1 MPCPPQPDPS
11 DPTLGGSV
19 IDGQPLACFQPFIDT
34 ATGRIA
40 GVEALGRL
48 RQANGQLT
56 SVGPLFADPRTP
68 SAALRRLDR
77 QIRDNALSRLH
88 EAPPDWFLSLNM
100 SPRWIS
106 RLSDGQALPSLK
118 QLAQHAVDP
127 RRIVFEIT
135 ELGGDSLRLAE
146 VVKRYREAGARI
158 AIDDF
163 GAGYS
168 QLDRVLALQPDILKL
183 DMRLFQAAAR
193 GGPSSEV
200 VKALAQM
207 AEKTGCWIIAEGVE
221 TEAELNFALEC
232 GSRYVQGYLFAKAEL
247 DFFAT
252 DAFVERFAELRERY
266 VQQKLAERAR
276 LMNLRQQLGGLMN
289 TLQSWAQAQAPLSQ
303 LPRPDN
309 YPWLLRFYQCDR
321 HGTQLTPNLEWRNN
335 TWQADGSYLGHNWS
349 WRPYFYHL
357 LAEGWD
363 ERRLI
368 LSSTYRDATSN
379 QYCLTAGQ
387 FFDNGQRLLLIDI
400 DAAGL

>member
-1 MPCPPQPDPS
+1 M
-11 DPTLGGSV
+11 

-48 RQANGQLT
+48 RQDDGRLQ
-56 SVGPLFADPRTP
+56 SVGPLFADPKMP
-68 SAALRRLDR
+68 AAALRRLDR
-77 QIRDNALSRLH
+77 SIRDDALSRLH
-88 EAPPDWFLSLNM
+88 EAPDDWFLSLNI

-106 RLSDGQALPSLK
+106 RLRPGQPLPSLK
-118 QLAQHAVDP
+118 QLQKNDVDP
-127 RRIVFEIT
+127 TRIVFEIT
-135 ELGGDSLRLAE
+135 ELGGNSERLAE
-146 VVKRYREAGARI
+146 VVERYREAGARI

-183 DMRLFQAAAR
+183 DMRLFQAAAK
-193 GGPSSEV
+193 GGPSSDIV
-200 VKALAQM
+200 RALAQM

-221 TEAELNFALEC
+221 TEAELHFALEC
-232 GSRYVQGYLFAKAEL
+232 GSRYVQGFLFAQGERE
-247 DFFAT
+247 FFSA
-252 DAFVERFAELRERY
+252 DAFVNQFAQLRDRY

-276 LMNLRQQLGGLMN
+276 VMDLRQQLAALM
-289 TLQSWAQAQAPLSQ
+289 TILQPWDKNHNSIDE
-303 LPRPDN
+303 LPKLND

-321 HGTQLTPNLEWRNN
+321 HGTQLTPNLEWRNGAWHSDA
-335 TWQADGSYLGHNWS
+335 TYLGHNWS

-357 LAEGWD
+357 LAEGWH

-368 LSSTYRDATSN
+368 LSNTYRDATSN

-387 FFDNGQRLLLIDI
+387 FFDNDQRLLLIDV

>member
-1 MPCPPQPDPS
+1 M
-11 DPTLGGSV
+11 

-48 RQANGQLT
+48 RQPDGQLA

-68 SAALRRLDR
+68 AIALRRLDR

-88 EAPPDWFLSLNM
+88 EAPAEWFLSLNM

-106 RLSDGQALPSLK
+106 RLRADQPLPSLK
-118 QLAQHAVDP
+118 QMLRHGVDP
-127 RRIVFEIT
+127 QRIVFEIT
-135 ELGGDSLRLAE
+135 ELGGNSQRLAE
-146 VVKRYREAGARI
+146 VVARYREAGARI

-183 DMRLFQAAAR
+183 DMRLFQAAAL
-193 GGPSSEV
+193 GGPSSDV

-221 TEAELNFALEC
+221 TEAQLNFALEC
-232 GSRYVQGYLFAKAEL
+232 GSRFVQGFLFARAQEA
-247 DFFAT
+247 FYPT
-252 DAFVERFAELRERY
+252 DAFVQRFAELRQRY
-266 VQQKLAERAR
+266 VRQKLAERGR
-276 LMNLRQQLGGLMN
+276 LMQMRQQLGELMAI
-289 TLQSWAQAQAPLSQ
+289 LQTWAQAHAPLSALPQ
-303 LPRPDN
+303 LEAF
-309 YPWLLRFYQCDR
+309 PWLLRFYQCDR
-321 HGTQLTPNLEWRNN
+321 HGTQLTPNLEWRHNR
-335 TWQADGSYLGHNWS
+335 WVADNRYLGHNWS

-357 LAEGWD
+357 LAEGWE
-363 ERRLI
+363 ERRLT

-387 FFDNGQRLLLIDI
+387 FFDNGERLLLIDI

>member
-1 MPCPPQPDPS
+1 M
-11 DPTLGGSV
+11 

-48 RQANGQLT
+48 RQDDGRLA

-68 SAALRRLDR
+68 AIALRRLDR

-88 EAPPDWFLSLNM
+88 EAPNDWFLSLNI
-100 SPRWIS
+100 SPRWIN
-106 RLSDGQALPSLK
+106 RLRAGQALPSLR
-118 QLAQHAVDP
+118 QLSRHYVDP

-135 ELGGDSLRLAE
+135 ELGGDIQRLAE
-146 VVKRYREAGARI
+146 VVTRYRHTGARI

-183 DMRLFQAAAR
+183 DMRLFQAAAL
-193 GGPSSEV
+193 GGPSSDV

-221 TEAELNFALEC
+221 TEAQLNFALEC
-232 GSRYVQGYLFAKAEL
+232 GSRYVQGYLFAKAQT

-252 DAFVERFAELRERY
+252 DAFVERFAQLRERY
-266 VQQKLAERAR
+266 VQQKLAERGR
-276 LMNLRQQLGGLMN
+276 LMLMRQQLCELMAI
-289 TLQSWAQAQAPLSQ
+289 LQTWAQARAPLSA
-303 LPRPDN
+303 LPQPDAF
-309 YPWLLRFYQCDR
+309 PWLLRFYQCDR
-321 HGTQLTPNLEWRNN
+321 HGTQLTPNMEWRNQS
-335 TWQADGSYLGHNWS
+335 WEADDRYLGHNWS
-349 WRPYFYHL
+349 WRPYFYQL

-363 ERRLI
+363 ERRLT

-387 FFDNGQRLLLIDI
+387 FFNNGERLLLIDI

>member
-1 MPCPPQPDPS
+1 M
-11 DPTLGGSV
+11 

-48 RQANGQLT
+48 RQADGQLN

-68 SAALRRLDR
+68 AIALRRLDR

-88 EAPPDWFLSLNM
+88 EAPADWFLSLNM

-106 RLSDGQALPSLK
+106 RLRADQALPSLK
-118 QLAQHAVDP
+118 QLARYDIDP
-127 RRIVFEIT
+127 QRIVFEIT
-135 ELGGDSLRLAE
+135 ELGGNGQRLAE
-146 VVKRYREAGARI
+146 VVARYREAGARI

-183 DMRLFQAAAR
+183 DMRLFQAAAL
-193 GGPSSEV
+193 GGPSSDV

-221 TEAELNFALEC
+221 TEAQLNFALEC
-232 GSRYVQGYLFAKAEL
+232 GSRYVQGFLFARAQEA
-247 DFFAT
+247 FFPS
-252 DAFVERFAELRERY
+252 DAFVQRFAELRQRY
-266 VQQKLAERAR
+266 VRQKLVERGR
-276 LMNLRQQLGGLMN
+276 LMQMRQQLAELMSI
-289 TLQSWAQAQAPLSQ
+289 LQAWAQAHAPLSALPQ
-303 LPRPDN
+303 LDAF
-309 YPWLLRFYQCDR
+309 PWLLRFYQCDR
-321 HGTQLTPNLEWRNN
+321 HGTQLTPNLEWRQHG
-335 TWQADGSYLGHNWS
+335 WVADNRYLGHNWS

-357 LAEGWD
+357 LAEGWE
-363 ERRLI
+363 ERRLT
-368 LSSTYRDATSN
+368 LSNTYRDATSN

-387 FFDNGQRLLLIDI
+387 FFDNGERLLLIDI

>member
-1 MPCPPQPDPS
+1 M
-11 DPTLGGSV
+11 

-48 RQANGQLT
+48 RQSDGQLT
-56 SVGPLFADPRTP
+56 SVGALFADPRT
-68 SAALRRLDR
+68 SATALRRLDR
-77 QIRDNALSRLH
+77 QIRDNALSRLY
-88 EAPPDWFLSLNM
+88 EAPAEWFLSLNM

-106 RLSDGQALPSLK
+106 RLRVDQALPSLK
-118 QLAQHAVDP
+118 QLARHQVDP
-127 RRIVFEIT
+127 QRIVFEIT
-135 ELGGDSLRLAE
+135 ELGGNSERLAH
-146 VVKRYREAGARI
+146 VVTRYRDAGARI

-183 DMRLFQAAAR
+183 DMRLFQAAAL
-193 GGPSSEV
+193 GGPSSDV

-221 TEAELNFALEC
+221 TEAQLNFALEC
-232 GSRYVQGYLFAKAEL
+232 GSRYVQGFLFAQAQEE
-247 DFFAT
+247 FFAT
-252 DAFVERFAELRERY
+252 DAFVERFAQLRQRY
-266 VQQKLAERAR
+266 VMQKLGERGR
-276 LMNLRQQLGGLMN
+276 LMQMRRQLSELMAI
-289 TLQSWAQAQAPLSQ
+289 LQQWAQARAPLSALPHLQ
-303 LPRPDN
+303 LF
-309 YPWLLRFYQCDR
+309 PWLLRFYQCDR
-321 HGTQLTPNLEWRNN
+321 HGTQLTPNLEWRQDG
-335 TWQADGSYLGHNWS
+335 WFADDSYLGHNWS

-357 LAEGWD
+357 LAQGWE
-363 ERRLI
+363 ERRLT

-387 FFDNGQRLLLIDI
+387 FFDNGERLLLIDI

>member
-1 MPCPPQPDPS
+1 MF
-11 DPTLGGSV
+11 
-19 IDGQPLACFQPFIDT
+19 DGQPLACYQPFIDT

-40 GVEALGRL
+40 GIESLGRL
-48 RQANGQLT
+48 LQADGQLF
-56 SVGPLFADPRTP
+56 SVGPLFIDPHVCAEQLLT
-68 SAALRRLDR
+68 LDR
-77 QIRDNALSRLH
+77 ELRSQALANFCQ
-88 EAPPDWFLSLNM
+88 APGDWFLSLNI

-106 RLSDGQALPSLK
+106 ALPANQPLPSLL
-118 QLAQHAVDP
+118 QVRQHGVDP
-127 RRIVFEIT
+127 RRVVFEIT
-135 ELGGDSLRLAE
+135 EQGGDLQRLAD
-146 VVKRYREAGARI
+146 VVARYRQAGARI

-232 GSRYVQGYLFAKAEL
+232 GARYLQGHLFAQAQAG
-247 DFFAT
+247 FFAS
-252 DAFVERFAELRERY
+252 DAFVTRFGQLRERY
-266 VQQKLAERAR
+266 VQGKLSERAR
-276 LMNLRQQLGGLMN
+276 LMQRRQQLAELMPR
-289 TLQSWAQAQAPLSQ
+289 LQAWALAQAPIEQ
-303 LPRPDN
+303 LPDLHA
-309 YPWLLRFYQCDR
+309 YPWVLRFFQCDR
-321 HGTQLTPNLEWRNN
+321 HGTQLTPNLEWNEGQ
-335 TWQADGSYLGHNWS
+335 WHLDAGYQGHNWS

-368 LSSTYRDATSN
+368 LSSTYRDATTN

-387 FFDNGQRLLLIDI
+387 FFDDGRRLLLIDL
-400 DAAGL
+400 DADGL

>member
-1 MPCPPQPDPS
+1 M
-11 DPTLGGSV
+11 

-48 RQANGQLT
+48 RQADGQLT

-68 SAALRRLDR
+68 AIALRRLDR

-88 EAPPDWFLSLNM
+88 EAPSDWFLSLNI
-100 SPRWIS
+100 SPRWIN
-106 RLSDGQALPSLK
+106 RLRQDQALPSLK
-118 QLAQHAVDP
+118 QLSRHNVDP
-127 RRIVFEIT
+127 QRIVFEIT
-135 ELGGDSLRLAE
+135 ELGGDIQRLAD
-146 VVKRYREAGARI
+146 VVVRYRKAGARI

-183 DMRLFQAAAR
+183 DMRLFQAAAL
-193 GGPSSEV
+193 GGPSSDV

-221 TEAELNFALEC
+221 TEAQLSFALEC
-232 GSRYVQGYLFAKAEL
+232 GSRYVQGFLFARAQAG
-247 DFFAT
+247 FFAT
-252 DAFVERFAELRERY
+252 DAFVERFAQLRQRY
-266 VQQKLAERAR
+266 VQQKLDERGR
-276 LMNLRQQLGGLMN
+276 LMIMRQQLSELM
-289 TLQSWAQAQAPLSQ
+289 TILQAWAQARAPLSALPQ
-303 LPRPDN
+303 LDAF
-309 YPWLLRFYQCDR
+309 PWLLRFYQCDR

-335 TWQADGSYLGHNWS
+335 GWEADSRYLGHNWS

-363 ERRLI
+363 ERRLT
-368 LSSTYRDATSN
+368 LSNTYRDATSN

-387 FFDNGQRLLLIDI
+387 FFDHGERLLLIDI

>member
-1 MPCPPQPDPS
+1 
-11 DPTLGGSV
+11 V

-48 RQANGQLT
+48 RQADGQLL
-56 SVGPLFADPRTP
+56 SVGPLFADPKVSP
-68 SAALRRLDR
+68 ANLRRLDR
-77 QIRDNALSRLH
+77 ALRDNALSRLH
-88 EAPPDWFLSLNM
+88 EAPSDWFLSLNI

-106 RLSDGQALPSLK
+106 RLRPGQPLPSLK
-118 QLAQHAVDP
+118 QLQRHGVAPQ
-127 RRIVFEIT
+127 RIVFEIT
-135 ELGGDSLRLAE
+135 ELGGDSQRLAS
-146 VVKRYREAGARI
+146 VVERYRQAGARI

-193 GGPSSEV
+193 GGPSSDV

-232 GSRYVQGYLFAKAEL
+232 GSRYVQGFLFAQGEVE
-247 DFFAT
+247 FFAA
-252 DAFVERFAELRERY
+252 DAFVGRFAELRDRY
-266 VQQKLAERAR
+266 VLKKVAERAR
-276 LMNLRQQLGGLMN
+276 LMSLRQQLGKLMCL
-289 TLQSWAQAQAPLSQ
+289 LQHWAESQAPLTQ
-303 LPRPDN
+303 LPQLHD

-321 HGTQLTPNLEWRNN
+321 HGTQLTPNLEWRNGA
-335 TWQADGSYLGHNWS
+335 WQSDASYLGHNWS

-363 ERRLI
+363 ERRLT
-368 LSSTYRDATSN
+368 LSNTYRDATSN

>member
-1 MPCPPQPDPS
+1 M
-11 DPTLGGSV
+11 

-48 RQANGQLT
+48 RQHDGQLT

-68 SAALRRLDR
+68 AIALRRLDR

-88 EAPPDWFLSLNM
+88 EAPADWFLSLNM

-106 RLSDGQALPSLK
+106 RLRADQALPSLK
-118 QLAQHAVDP
+118 QLARNGVDAQ
-127 RRIVFEIT
+127 RIVFEIT
-135 ELGGDSLRLAE
+135 ELGGNIQRLAE
-146 VVKRYREAGARI
+146 VVARYREAGARI

-183 DMRLFQAAAR
+183 DMRLFQAAAL
-193 GGPSSEV
+193 GGPSSDV

-221 TEAELNFALEC
+221 TEAQLNFALEC
-232 GSRYVQGYLFAKAEL
+232 GSRYVQGFLFARAQEA
-247 DFFAT
+247 FFAT
-252 DAFVERFAELRERY
+252 DAFVPRFAELRQRY
-266 VQQKLAERAR
+266 VQQKLAERGR
-276 LMNLRQQLGGLMN
+276 LMQMRQQLAELMAI
-289 TLQSWAQAQAPLSQ
+289 LQSWAQAHAPLSA
-303 LPRPDN
+303 LPHLPAF
-309 YPWLLRFYQCDR
+309 PWLLRFYQCDR
-321 HGTQLTPNLEWRNN
+321 HGTQLTPNLEWRHNA
-335 TWQADGSYLGHNWS
+335 WVADNRYLGHNWS

-357 LAEGWD
+357 LAEGWE
-363 ERRLI
+363 ERRLT
-368 LSSTYRDATSN
+368 LSNTYRDATSN

-387 FFDNGQRLLLIDI
+387 FFDNGERLLLIDI

>member
-1 MPCPPQPDPS
+1 M
-11 DPTLGGSV
+11 

-48 RQANGQLT
+48 RQEDGQLR
-56 SVGPLFADPRTP
+56 SVGPLFADPKMP
-68 SAALRRLDR
+68 AVALRKLDR
-77 QIRDNALSRLH
+77 IIRDDALSRLH
-88 EAPPDWFLSLNM
+88 EVPEDWFLSLNI
-100 SPRWIS
+100 SPRWIN
-106 RLSDGQALPSLK
+106 RLKPGQALPSLK
-118 QLAQHAVDP
+118 QLQKHGVAP
-127 RRIVFEIT
+127 SRIVFEIT
-135 ELGGDSLRLAE
+135 ELGGDSQRLAD
-146 VVKRYREAGARI
+146 VVARYREAGARI

-168 QLDRVLALQPDILKL
+168 QLDRVLSLQPDILKL

-193 GGPSSEV
+193 GGPSSDV

-221 TEAELNFALEC
+221 TEAELDFALEC
-232 GSRYVQGYLFAKAEL
+232 GSRYVQGFLFAQGEL
-247 DFFAT
+247 EFRAA
-252 DAFVERFAELRERY
+252 DAFVSQFAELRDRH
-266 VQQKLAERAR
+266 VLRKVAERAR
-276 LMNLRQQLGGLMN
+276 LMSLRQRLGTLMGV
-289 TLQSWAQAQAPLSQ
+289 LQEWAEGQAPITA
-303 LPRPDN
+303 LPTLHD

-321 HGTQLTPNLEWRNN
+321 HGTQLTPNLEWRDGA
-335 TWQADGSYLGHNWS
+335 WQADTRYVGHNWS

-363 ERRLI
+363 ERRLT

-400 DAAGL
+400 DAAGM

>member
-1 MPCPPQPDPS
+1 M
-11 DPTLGGSV
+11 

-48 RQANGQLT
+48 RQADGSLQ

-68 SAALRRLDR
+68 GTTLRRLDR

-88 EAPPDWFLSLNM
+88 EAPDDWFLSLNI
-100 SPRWIS
+100 SPRWIN
-106 RLSDGQALPSLK
+106 RLRPGQALPSLK
-118 QLAQHAVDP
+118 QIHAHGVDP
-127 RRIVFEIT
+127 QRIVFEIT
-135 ELGGDSLRLAE
+135 ELGGDIQRLAN
-146 VVKRYREAGARI
+146 VVARYREAGARI

-183 DMRLFQAAAR
+183 DMRLFQEAAK
-193 GGPSSEV
+193 GGPSSDV
-200 VKALAQM
+200 VRALAQM

-221 TEAELNFALEC
+221 TEAQLSFALEC
-232 GSRYVQGYLFAKAEL
+232 GSRYVQGYLFAQAQL
-247 DFFAT
+247 DWFAT
-252 DAFVERFAELRERY
+252 DAFVPRFAQLRAAY
-266 VQQKLAERAR
+266 VQQKLAERGR
-276 LMNLRQQLGGLMN
+276 IMDLRQQLAELMKI
-289 TLQSWAQAQAPLSQ
+289 LQSWALGQAPLSQ
-303 LPRPDN
+303 LPQLQDF
-309 YPWLLRFYQCDR
+309 PWLLRFYQCDR
-321 HGTQLTPNLEWRNN
+321 HGTQLTPNFEWRQDA
-335 TWQADGSYLGHNWS
+335 WQADTRYLGHNWS

-363 ERRLI
+363 ERRLT
-368 LSSTYRDATSN
+368 LSSTYRDATTN

>member
-1 MPCPPQPDPS
+1 
-11 DPTLGGSV
+11 V

-48 RQANGQLT
+48 RQDNGRLQ
-56 SVGPLFADPRTP
+56 SVGPLFADPKMP
-68 SAALRRLDR
+68 AAALRRMDR
-77 QIRDNALSRLH
+77 SIRDDALSRLH
-88 EAPPDWFLSLNM
+88 EAPDDWFLSLNI
-100 SPRWIS
+100 SPRWITWL
-106 RLSDGQALPSLK
+106 RPGQPLPSLK
-118 QLAQHAVDP
+118 QLQKNDVDP
-127 RRIVFEIT
+127 SRIVFEIT
-135 ELGGDSLRLAE
+135 ELGGNSERLAE
-146 VVKRYREAGARI
+146 VVERYRNAGARI

-183 DMRLFQAAAR
+183 DMRLFQAAAK
-193 GGPSSEV
+193 GGPSSDIV
-200 VKALAQM
+200 RALAQM

-221 TEAELNFALEC
+221 TEAELHFALEC
-232 GSRYVQGYLFAKAEL
+232 GSRYVQGFLFAQGER
-247 DFFAT
+247 DFFAA
-252 DAFVERFAELRERY
+252 DAFVEQFARLRDRY

-276 LMNLRQQLGGLMN
+276 VMGLRQQLAGLM
-289 TLQSWAQAQAPLSQ
+289 TILQRWDKNHNSIDE
-303 LPRPDN
+303 LPKLND

-321 HGTQLTPNLEWRNN
+321 HGTQLTPNLEWRNGAWHSDA
-335 TWQADGSYLGHNWS
+335 TYLGHNWS

-357 LAEGWD
+357 LAEGWH

-368 LSSTYRDATSN
+368 LSNTYRDATSN

-387 FFDNGQRLLLIDI
+387 FFDNDQRLLLIDV

>member
-1 MPCPPQPDPS
+1 
-11 DPTLGGSV
+11 V

-48 RQANGQLT
+48 RQADGQLA

-68 SAALRRLDR
+68 AIALRRLDR

-88 EAPPDWFLSLNM
+88 EVPSDWFLSLNI
-100 SPRWIS
+100 SPRWIN
-106 RLSDGQALPSLK
+106 RLRQDQALPSLK
-118 QLAQHAVDP
+118 QLSRHNVAPQ
-127 RRIVFEIT
+127 RIVFEIT
-135 ELGGDSLRLAE
+135 ELGGDIQRLAD
-146 VVKRYREAGARI
+146 VVARYRQAGARI

-183 DMRLFQAAAR
+183 DMRLFQAAAL
-193 GGPSSEV
+193 GGPSSDV

-221 TEAELNFALEC
+221 TEAQLNFALEC
-232 GSRYVQGYLFAKAEL
+232 GSRYVQGFLFARAQV

-252 DAFVERFAELRERY
+252 GAFVERFAQLRQRY
-266 VQQKLAERAR
+266 VQQKLNERGR
-276 LMNLRQQLGGLMN
+276 LMIMRQQLSELM
-289 TLQSWAQAQAPLSQ
+289 TILQEWAQARAPLSALPQ
-303 LPRPDN
+303 LDAF
-309 YPWLLRFYQCDR
+309 PWLLRFYQCDR

-335 TWQADGSYLGHNWS
+335 GWEADNRYLGHNWS

-363 ERRLI
+363 ERRLT
-368 LSSTYRDATSN
+368 LSNTYRDATSN

-387 FFDNGQRLLLIDI
+387 FFDHGERLLLIDI
-400 DAAGL
+400 DAVGL

>member
-1 MPCPPQPDPS
+1 
-11 DPTLGGSV
+11 V

-48 RQANGQLT
+48 RQPDGQLA

-68 SAALRRLDR
+68 AIALRRLDR

-88 EAPPDWFLSLNM
+88 EAPAEWFLSLNM

-106 RLSDGQALPSLK
+106 RLRADQPLPSLK
-118 QLAQHAVDP
+118 QMLRHGVDP
-127 RRIVFEIT
+127 QRIVFEIT
-135 ELGGDSLRLAE
+135 ELGGNSQRLAE
-146 VVKRYREAGARI
+146 VVARYREAGARI

-183 DMRLFQAAAR
+183 DMRLFQAAAL
-193 GGPSSEV
+193 GGPSSDV

-221 TEAELNFALEC
+221 TEAQLNFALEC
-232 GSRYVQGYLFAKAEL
+232 GSRYVQGFLFARAQEA
-247 DFFAT
+247 FYPT
-252 DAFVERFAELRERY
+252 DAFVQRFAELRQRY
-266 VQQKLAERAR
+266 VRQKLAERGR
-276 LMNLRQQLGGLMN
+276 LMQMRQQLAELMAI
-289 TLQSWAQAQAPLSQ
+289 LQAWAQAHAPLSALPQ
-303 LPRPDN
+303 LEAF
-309 YPWLLRFYQCDR
+309 PWLLRFYQCDR

-335 TWQADGSYLGHNWS
+335 GWVADNRYLGHNWS

-357 LAEGWD
+357 LAEGWE
-363 ERRLI
+363 ERRLT

-387 FFDNGQRLLLIDI
+387 FFDNGERLLLIDI

>member
-1 MPCPPQPDPS
+1 M
-11 DPTLGGSV
+11 

-48 RQANGQLT
+48 RQADGSLQ

-68 SAALRRLDR
+68 GTTLRRLDR

-88 EAPPDWFLSLNM
+88 EAPDDWFLSLNI
-100 SPRWIS
+100 SPRWIN
-106 RLSDGQALPSLK
+106 RLRPGQALPSLK
-118 QLAQHAVDP
+118 QIHTHGVDP
-127 RRIVFEIT
+127 QRIVFEIT
-135 ELGGDSLRLAE
+135 ELGGDIQRLAD
-146 VVKRYREAGARI
+146 VVARYREAGARI

-168 QLDRVLALQPDILKL
+168 PLDRVLALQPDILKL
-183 DMRLFQAAAR
+183 DMRLFQEAAK
-193 GGPSSEV
+193 GGPSSDV
-200 VKALAQM
+200 VRALAQM

-221 TEAELNFALEC
+221 TEAQLSFALEC
-232 GSRYVQGYLFAKAEL
+232 GSRYVQGYLFAQAQL
-247 DFFAT
+247 DWFAT
-252 DAFVERFAELRERY
+252 DAFVPRFAQLRAAY
-266 VQQKLAERAR
+266 VQQKLAERGR
-276 LMNLRQQLGGLMN
+276 IMDLRQQLAELMKI
-289 TLQSWAQAQAPLSQ
+289 LQSWALGQAPLSQ
-303 LPRPDN
+303 LPQLQDF
-309 YPWLLRFYQCDR
+309 PWLLRFYQCDR
-321 HGTQLTPNLEWRNN
+321 HGTQLTPNFEWRQDA
-335 TWQADGSYLGHNWS
+335 WQADTRYLGHNWS

-363 ERRLI
+363 ERRLT
-368 LSSTYRDATSN
+368 LSSTYRDATTN

>member
-1 MPCPPQPDPS
+1 M
-11 DPTLGGSV
+11 

-34 ATGRIA
+34 ATGLIA

-48 RQANGQLT
+48 RQADGQLL
-56 SVGPLFADPRTP
+56 SVGPLFADPKVPGT
-68 SAALRRLDR
+68 ALRRLDR
-77 QIRDNALSRLH
+77 QIRDDALRRLH
-88 EAPPDWFLSLNM
+88 EAPADWFLSLNI
-100 SPRWIS
+100 SPRWIG
-106 RLSDGQALPSLK
+106 RLRPNQQLPSLK
-118 QLAQHAVDP
+118 QLQQCGVPAERV
-127 RRIVFEIT
+127 VFEIT
-135 ELGGDSLRLAE
+135 ELGGGSLRLPD
-146 VVKRYREAGARI
+146 VVARYREAGARI

-232 GSRYVQGYLFAKAEL
+232 GARYVQGYLFAKAEL
-247 DFFAT
+247 EFFAA
-252 DAFVERFAELRERY
+252 DAFVARFAALRDRY

-276 LMNLRQQLGGLMN
+276 LMSVRQQLAELMGS
-289 TLQSWAQAQAPLSQ
+289 LKPWAEQGAVRELLPAPKG
-303 LPRPDN
+303 
-309 YPWLLRFYQCDR
+309 YPWLLRIYQCDR
-321 HGTQLTPNLEWRNN
+321 NGTQISANLDWRDDR
-335 TWQADGSYLGHNWS
+335 WQEDDRYLGHNWS
-349 WRPYFYHL
+349 WRPYFYQL

-387 FFDNGQRLLLIDI
+387 FIDNGKRLLLVDI

>member
-1 MPCPPQPDPS
+1 M
-11 DPTLGGSV
+11 

-48 RQANGQLT
+48 RQPDGQLA

-68 SAALRRLDR
+68 AIALRRLDR

-88 EAPPDWFLSLNM
+88 EAPAEWFLSLNM

-106 RLSDGQALPSLK
+106 RLRADQPLPSLK
-118 QLAQHAVDP
+118 QMLRHGVDP
-127 RRIVFEIT
+127 QRIVFEIT
-135 ELGGDSLRLAE
+135 ELGGNSQRLAE
-146 VVKRYREAGARI
+146 VVARYREAGARI

-183 DMRLFQAAAR
+183 DMRLFQAAAL
-193 GGPSSEV
+193 GGPSSDV

-221 TEAELNFALEC
+221 TEAQLNFALEC
-232 GSRYVQGYLFAKAEL
+232 GSRYVQGFLFARAQEA
-247 DFFAT
+247 FYPT
-252 DAFVERFAELRERY
+252 DAFVQRFAELRQRY
-266 VQQKLAERAR
+266 VRQKLAERGR
-276 LMNLRQQLGGLMN
+276 LMQMRQQLGELMAI
-289 TLQSWAQAQAPLSQ
+289 LQSWAKAHAPLSALPQ
-303 LPRPDN
+303 LEAF
-309 YPWLLRFYQCDR
+309 PWLLRFYQCDR

-335 TWQADGSYLGHNWS
+335 GWVADNRYLGHNWS

-357 LAEGWD
+357 LAEGWE
-363 ERRLI
+363 ERRLT

-387 FFDNGQRLLLIDI
+387 FFDNGERLLLIDI

>member
-1 MPCPPQPDPS
+1 M
-11 DPTLGGSV
+11 

-48 RQANGQLT
+48 RQADGQLA

-68 SAALRRLDR
+68 AIALRRLDR

-106 RLSDGQALPSLK
+106 RLRADQALPSLK
-118 QLAQHAVDP
+118 QLARHGIDP
-127 RRIVFEIT
+127 QRIVFEIT
-135 ELGGDSLRLAE
+135 ELGGNSQRLSE
-146 VVKRYREAGARI
+146 VVARYRDAGARI

-183 DMRLFQAAAR
+183 DMRLFQAAAL
-193 GGPSSEV
+193 GGPSSDV

-221 TEAELNFALEC
+221 TYAQLNFALEC
-232 GSRYVQGYLFAKAEL
+232 GSRYVQGFLFARAQEAL
-247 DFFAT
+247 FGTND
-252 DAFVERFAELRERY
+252 FVERFAELRQSY
-266 VQQKLAERAR
+266 VRQKLAERSKW
-276 LMNLRQQLGGLMN
+276 MFMRQQLSELM
-289 TLQSWAQAQAPLSQ
+289 TILQTWAQARAPLSALPQ
-303 LPRPDN
+303 LDAF
-309 YPWLLRFYQCDR
+309 PWLLRFYQCDR
-321 HGTQLTPNLEWRNN
+321 HGTQLTPNLEWRSSG
-335 TWQADGSYLGHNWS
+335 WVADNRYLGHNWS

-357 LAEGWD
+357 LAEGWE
-363 ERRLI
+363 ERRLT
-368 LSSTYRDATSN
+368 LSNTYRDATSN

-387 FFDNGQRLLLIDI
+387 FFDNGERLLLIDI